1 MLTFHKDHWIVL
13 QLLCNIA
20 NTQQTM
26 SGRNKQF
33 CFFPV
38 FFRKKLFKEVKRHL
52 SMLTLCEEG
61 WVRMQETSKSFA
73 AAGAK
78 LKASFS
84 F

>member
-1 MLTFHKDHWIVL
+1 ML

-20 NTQQTM
+20 NTQYTENFEWHAQTV
-26 SGRNKQF
+26 F
-33 CFFPV
+33 LLPV
-38 FFRKKLFKEVKRHL
+38 FFGKKLFREVKRHL

-61 WVRMQETSKSFA
+61 WVRMQEASKSFDA
-73 AAGAK
+73 ASAN